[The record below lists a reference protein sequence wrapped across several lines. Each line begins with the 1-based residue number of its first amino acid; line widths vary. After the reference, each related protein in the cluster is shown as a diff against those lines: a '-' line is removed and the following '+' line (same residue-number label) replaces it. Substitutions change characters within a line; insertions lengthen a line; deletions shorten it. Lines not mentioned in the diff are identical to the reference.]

1 MYFLW
6 SLLRCLHGPE
16 RFPGKRGPETFQEC
30 IWPGN
35 GTKRKCEI
43 QSFVFSVY
51 ALQRCTVHQRM
62 PECLS
67 EKRPRNESYSLWYHQ
82 LYWLPQLRDGMS
94 LWYSFFWR
102 KWQDDQMR
110 WLLCKSPSWNASG
123 LRKSLSCKGITV
135 SGYRSGRAS
144 DSTGTFFKDDK
155 CGNAEAAGVRNF
167 NSTAKWCCRELDE
180 TIRFP
185 VVLLL

>member
-1 MYFLW
+1 MKTIREWGEALRAREVSSEELTQGFL
-6 SLLRCLHGPE
+6 R
-16 RFPGKRGPETFQEC
+16 
-30 IWPGN
+30 I
-35 GTKRKCEI
+35 I
-43 QSFVFSVY
+43 
-51 ALQRCTVHQRM
+51 A
-62 PECLS
+62 
-67 EKRPRNESYSLWYHQ
+67 EKEPAR

-135 SGYRSGRAS
+135 SGYRSKRAS

-167 NSTAKWCCRELDE
+167 NSTAK
-180 TIRFP
+180 
-185 VVLLL
+185 